1 MILNACHNDGR
12 FYFRKTFDNTLT
24 MVYYIYNETML
35 LHRKEEP
42 EMRIYLTDTNEYD
55 EISIFSRN
63 GIEGN
68 VEKLGISYSYLKGAY
83 TMSKDQLEWLM
94 RFSEQI
100 QHCDD
105 MMNRLDAGT
114 ANEIFDDCAFECAYY
129 YLFINRLEKA
139 LKKECAK
146 RKYMRRVSYA
156 A

>member
-1 MILNACHNDGR
+1 MIGDFILE
-12 FYFRKTFDNTLT
+12 KIFDNTLI
-24 MVYYIYNETML
+24 MMYYIYSKAIPIKE
-35 LHRKEEP
+35 RKKAK
-42 EMRIYLTDTNEYD
+42 MRIYLTDTDEYD

-68 VEKLGISYSYLKGAY
+68 AEKLGISYSYLKGAY
-83 TMSKDQLEWLM
+83 TMNKDQLEWLM
-94 RFSEQI
+94 KFSKQI

-105 MMNRLDAGT
+105 MMDKLDAET

-129 YLFINRLEKA
+129 YLFIDRLEKA

>member
-1 MILNACHNDGR
+1 MIGDFILE
-12 FYFRKTFDNTLT
+12 KIFDNTLI
-24 MVYYIYNETML
+24 MMYYIYSKAIPIKE
-35 LHRKEEP
+35 RKKAK
-42 EMRIYLTDTNEYD
+42 MRIYLTDTDEYD
-55 EISIFSRN
+55 EISIFGRN

-68 VEKLGISYSYLKGAY
+68 AEKLGISYSYLKGAY
-83 TMSKDQLEWLM
+83 TMNNEQFEWLM
-94 RFSEQI
+94 KFSKQI

-105 MMNRLDAGT
+105 MMGKLDAGT

>member
-1 MILNACHNDGR
+1 MKGR
-12 FYFRKTFDNTLT
+12 NK
-24 MVYYIYNETML
+24 
-35 LHRKEEP
+35 
-42 EMRIYLTDTNEYD
+42 MRIYLTDTDEYD
-55 EISIFSRN
+55 EIPIFSRN

-68 VEKLGISYSYLKGAY
+68 AEKLGISYSYLKGAY
-83 TMSKDQLEWLM
+83 TIKTSQLEWLM
-94 RFSEQI
+94 KFSNQI

>member
-1 MILNACHNDGR
+1 MIGDFILE
-12 FYFRKTFDNTLT
+12 KIFDNTLI
-24 MVYYIYNETML
+24 MMYYIYSKAIPIKE
-35 LHRKEEP
+35 RKKAK
-42 EMRIYLTDTNEYD
+42 MRIYLTDTDEYD

-68 VEKLGISYSYLKGAY
+68 AEKLGISYSYLKGAY
-83 TMSKDQLEWLM
+83 TMNKDQLEWLM
-94 RFSEQI
+94 KFSKQI

-105 MMNRLDAGT
+105 MMDKLDAET

-129 YLFINRLEKA
+129 YLFIDRLEKA

-146 RKYMRRVSYA
+146 RKYKRRVSYA

>member
-1 MILNACHNDGR
+1 
-12 FYFRKTFDNTLT
+12 
-24 MVYYIYNETML
+24 
-35 LHRKEEP
+35 
-42 EMRIYLTDTNEYD
+42 MRIYLTDTNEYD

-68 VEKLGISYSYLKGAY
+68 AEKLGISYSYLKGTY
-83 TMSKDQLEWLM
+83 TMTKDQLEWLM
-94 RFSEQI
+94 KFSKQI

-105 MMNRLDAGT
+105 MMDRLDTET

-129 YLFINRLEKA
+129 YIFINRLEKA
-139 LKKECAK
+139 LKRECAK

>member
-1 MILNACHNDGR
+1 MIGDFILE
-12 FYFRKTFDNTLT
+12 KIFDNTLI
-24 MVYYIYNETML
+24 MMYYIYSKAIPIKE
-35 LHRKEEP
+35 RKKAK
-42 EMRIYLTDTNEYD
+42 MRIYLTDTDEYD

-68 VEKLGISYSYLKGAY
+68 AEKLGISYSYLKGAY
-83 TMSKDQLEWLM
+83 TMNKDKLEWLM
-94 RFSEQI
+94 KFSKQI

-105 MMNRLDAGT
+105 MMDKLDAET

-129 YLFINRLEKA
+129 YLFIDRLEKA

>member
-1 MILNACHNDGR
+1 MIGDFILE
-12 FYFRKTFDNTLT
+12 KIFDNTLI
-24 MVYYIYNETML
+24 MMYYIYSKAIPIKE
-35 LHRKEEP
+35 RKKAK
-42 EMRIYLTDTNEYD
+42 MRIYLTDTDEYE

-68 VEKLGISYSYLKGAY
+68 AEKLGISYSYLKGAY
-83 TMSKDQLEWLM
+83 TMNKDQLEWLM
-94 RFSEQI
+94 KFSKQI

-105 MMNRLDAGT
+105 MMDKLDAET

-129 YLFINRLEKA
+129 YLFIDRLEKA

>member
-1 MILNACHNDGR
+1 MIGDFILE
-12 FYFRKTFDNTLT
+12 KIFDNTLI
-24 MVYYIYNETML
+24 MMYYIYSKAIPIKE
-35 LHRKEEP
+35 RKKAK
-42 EMRIYLTDTNEYD
+42 MRIYLTDTDEYD

-68 VEKLGISYSYLKGAY
+68 AEKLGISYSYLKGAY
-83 TMSKDQLEWLM
+83 TMNKDQLEWLM
-94 RFSEQI
+94 KFSKQI

-105 MMNRLDAGT
+105 MMDKLDAGT